1 MNKWRE
7 RQGNWG
13 TLSPKPPGIYR
24 MVPKAMAGLEDK
36 RRVPGLPP
44 GNSPRSPSAAGLALR
59 LRPRRAVSS
68 SRLAKKNNAH

>member
-24 MVPKAMAGLEDK
+24 MAPKAMAGLEG
-36 RRVPGLPP
+36 RVG
-44 GNSPRSPSAAGLALR
+44 
-59 LRPRRAVSS
+59 
-68 SRLAKKNNAH
+68 